1 MIRIACVGI
10 AVQDRIYSLS
20 SLPSGGGKYQASHY
34 LETGGGPAAT
44 AAVAIA
50 RLGIAVDFIGRV
62 GDDACGNSLLAELEQ
77 WGVGTALCRQY
88 PHARSSQSAILV
100 DAQGER
106 VIVNYPSPDLPP
118 DASWLEE
125 IDFSRYD
132 MVLADV
138 RWHEGTLKAFSLARA
153 AGVITLLDADTTPQD
168 ITPLVALAD
177 HAVFST
183 PGLKRLSGEDD
194 PQRGLQQAARRTDGR
209 VYVTLGDKGTLWMEN
224 GRLRQRAAFSVDVV
238 DTTGAGD
245 VFHGALAVAL
255 AENSAAEQAIRFASA
270 VAAMKCTRPGGRA
283 GIPNREQTESFLSLY
298 A

>member
-10 AVQDRIYSLS
+10 TVQDRIYSLGN
-20 SLPSGGGKYQASHY
+20 LPEGGGKYQASQY

-50 RLGIAVDFIGRV
+50 RLGAEVDFIGRV
-62 GDDACGNSLLAELEQ
+62 GDDSCGNTLLTELQ
-77 WGVGTALCRQY
+77 NCGVNTSLCRQY
-88 PHARSSQSAILV
+88 THARSSQSAILV
-100 DAQGER
+100 DHQGER
-106 VIVNYPSPDLPP
+106 IIVNYPSPDLKT
-118 DASWLEE
+118 DAQWLES

-132 MVLADV
+132 IVLADV
-138 RWHEGTLKAFSLARA
+138 RWHEGTEKAFTLARA
-153 AGVITLLDADTTPQD
+153 AGVTTLLDADMTPQD

-183 PGLKRLSGEDD
+183 PGLERMTGQSNAEL
-194 PQRGLQQAARRTDGR
+194 GLHLAAKHTDGQ
-209 VYVTLGDKGTLWMEN
+209 VYVTLGSEGSLWIADDHLCQQP
-224 GRLRQRAAFSVDVV
+224 GFSVDVV

-245 VFHGALAVAL
+245 VFHGAMALAL
-255 AENSAAEQAIRFASA
+255 AEKMPTIQAIRFASA
-270 VAAMKCTRPGGRA
+270 VAAMKCTRAGGRA